1 MMQDFLPFG
10 ALSPE
15 QDCKTRCSRLGVA
28 CAERT
33 VNDGI
38 GDKTRCRGR
47 QSRREEENKWEQR
60 SISRRIS

>member
-47 QSRREEENKWEQR
+47 
-60 SISRRIS
+60 